1 MRAVYEVNLYI
12 DGTLIG
18 NISEMAQGLTWAK
31 RRTKSGVD
39 TIDFTVN
46 DVILDNW
53 CKARNTTLAN
63 ILKPYALTCIVSRNG
78 IDVIGGFLATM
89 PGYSPKGTSADLQ
102 MRFDGWM
109 NLLAG
114 VYIYPTATQT
124 APMGALASQYIQMA
138 DSRATAAGKAFGFTE
153 GTISTM
159 EQVDQTFENYKPV
172 KEFLTDRC
180 DNTTGAGP
188 FDVYWHPDKTYDV
201 IKDSEFGD
209 VISDYVIRYPAQ
221 QISVSAT
228 TISASE
234 VSGFAS
240 KIIALGAGEVSYD
253 PDQNTVITDE
263 EMDSTAVTTYGYC
276 ENLIQE
282 SSISRPTTLARKAT
296 TELYNASNVK
306 WEPQITLSGMQVEP
320 RPNGTGKIWVGD
332 TVQIF
337 NQEDMT
343 GQTSG
348 LFRVNELSVA
358 RSAEGGE
365 IITPVLERVV

>member
-1 MRAVYEVNLYI
+1 MVKYEVKLYY

-18 NISEMAQGLTWAK
+18 DISEIAQSLTWAK

-46 DVILDNW
+46 DVVLDRW
-53 CKARNTTLAN
+53 CRQRNTTLGN
-63 ILKPYALTCIVSRNG
+63 ILKPYALTCIVSRAG
-78 IDVIGGFLATM
+78 VDVVGGFLATM

-138 DSRATAAGKAFGFTE
+138 DTRATNAGKAFGFTE

-159 EQVDQTFENYKPV
+159 EQVDQTFENFKPV

-180 DNTTGAGP
+180 DNTTGAGQ
-188 FDVYWHPDKTYDV
+188 FDVYWHADKTYD
-201 IKDSEFGD
+201 ILKDAEFGD
-209 VISDYVIRYPAQ
+209 LITDYVVRYPAMQ
-221 QISVSAT
+221 TGVSAT
-228 TISASE
+228 TIQASE
-234 VSGFAS
+234 MGGFAS

-253 PDQNTVITDE
+253 PEQNTVIKDE
-263 EMDSTAVTTYGYC
+263 ETNSTAVAEYGYV

-282 SSISRPTTLARKAT
+282 SSISRMQTLTAKAT
-296 TELYNASNVK
+296 TELYNASNIL
-306 WEPQITLSGMQVEP
+306 WEPQITLTGVQVAP
-320 RPNGTGKIWVGD
+320 TPNGTGKIWVGD
-332 TVQIF
+332 TITIQ
-337 NQEDMT
+337 NDEDMT

-348 LFRVNELSVA
+348 IFRVNELVVN
-358 RSAEGGE
+358 RSAEGAE
-365 IITPVLERVV
+365 VINPVLERVV

>member
-1 MRAVYEVNLYI
+1 MIKYEVKLYI
-12 DGTLIG
+12 DGILIG
-18 NISEMAQGLTWAK
+18 NIAEIAQNLVWAK

-53 CKARNTTLAN
+53 CKQRNTTLAN
-63 ILKPYALTCIVSRNG
+63 ILKPYALTCIVSRDG
-78 IDVIGGFLATM
+78 VDVVGGFLATM

-124 APMGALASQYIQMA
+124 ATMGALASQYIKMA
-138 DSRATAAGKAFGFTE
+138 DTRATTAGKAFGFTE
-153 GTISTM
+153 GTISVMATV
-159 EQVDQTFENYKPV
+159 EQTFENYKPV

-188 FDVYWHPDKTYDV
+188 FDVYWHPDKTYDI
-201 IKDSEFGD
+201 IKDSDFGD
-209 VISDYVIRYPAQ
+209 TITDYVIRYPAQ
-221 QISVSAT
+221 QVGVSAT
-228 TISASE
+228 TIQASE
-234 VSGFAS
+234 VAGFAS
-240 KIIALGAGEVSYD
+240 KIIALGAGEVSND
-253 PDQNTVITDE
+253 PDQNTVIKDE
-263 EMDSTAVTTYGYC
+263 ELDSTAVQTYGYC

-282 SSISRPTTLARKAT
+282 SSISQITTLTRKAI
-296 TELYNASNVK
+296 TELSNATNVK
-306 WEPQITLSGMQVEP
+306 WEPNITLTGVQVAP
-320 RPNGTGKIWVGD
+320 TPNGLGKIWIGD
-332 TVQIF
+332 TVTIA
-337 NQEDMT
+337 NDEDMT

-348 LFRVNELSVA
+348 MFRVNELSVA
-358 RSAEGGE
+358 RSAEGAE

>member
-1 MRAVYEVNLYI
+1 MRASYEVNLYI

-18 NISEMAQGLTWAK
+18 NISEMAQNLTWAK

-46 DVILDNW
+46 DVVLDRW
-53 CKARNTTLAN
+53 CKARNTTLAS
-63 ILKPYALTCIVSRNG
+63 ILKPYALTCIINRNG
-78 IDVIGGFLATM
+78 VDLVGGFLATM
-89 PGYSPKGTSADLQ
+89 PAYTPKGTSADLQ

-124 APMGALASQYIQMA
+124 ARMGALASQYIQMA
-138 DSRATAAGKAFGFTE
+138 DSRATSAGKAFGFTE
-153 GTISTM
+153 GTISIM
-159 EQVDQTFENYKPV
+159 AQVDQTFENFKPV

-201 IKDSEFGD
+201 LKDSEFGD

-221 QISVSAT
+221 QISISAT

-234 VSGFAS
+234 VGGFAS

-253 PDQNTVITDE
+253 PAQNTVIKDE
-263 EMDSTAVTTYGYC
+263 ELDSTAVQEYGYC
-276 ENLIQE
+276 ESLIQE
-282 SSISRPTTLARKAT
+282 SSISKLTTLASKAT

-348 LFRVNELSVA
+348 MFRVNELSIA
-358 RSAEGGE
+358 RSAEGAE
-365 IITPVLERVV
+365 IITPVLERVA

>member
-1 MRAVYEVNLYI
+1 MAKYQVNIYV
-12 DGTLIG
+12 DGVLIG
-18 NISEMAQGLTWAK
+18 DVSEMAQGLVWAK

-39 TIDFTVN
+39 TIDFTIN
-46 DVILDNW
+46 DVIFDRW
-53 CKARNTTLAN
+53 CRQRNTSLAN
-63 ILKPYALTCIVSRNG
+63 ILKPYAMTCCIVRDG
-78 IDVIGGFLATM
+78 VEVVAGFLATM

-124 APMGALASQYIQMA
+124 ARMGALASQYIQMA
-138 DSRATAAGKAFGFTE
+138 DTRATSAGKAFGFTE

-159 EQVDQTFENYKPV
+159 EEVQQTFENFKTV

-188 FDVYWHPDKTYDV
+188 FDVYWHADKTYDV

-209 VISDYVIRYPAQ
+209 LISDYTIRYPASQ
-221 QISVSAT
+221 SQVSAM
-228 TISASE
+228 TIQASE

-240 KIIALGAGEVSYD
+240 KIIALGAGEVSND
-253 PDQNTVITDE
+253 PDQNTVIKDE
-263 EMDSTAVTTYGYC
+263 ETDSTAVEEFGYC

-282 SSISRPTTLARKAT
+282 SSVSRLTTLTQKAL
-296 TELYNASNVK
+296 TELSNASNVK
-306 WEPQITLSGMQVEP
+306 WDPQITLNGVQVAP
-320 RPNGTGKIWVGD
+320 TPNGTGKIWVGD
-332 TVQIF
+332 TITIY
-337 NQEDMT
+337 NAEDMT

-348 LFRVNELSVA
+348 MFRVNELSVS
-358 RSAEGGE
+358 RGAEGGE